1 MMLNSKAE
9 DYHHHH
15 YYKVSLLNQL
25 IQMNYVIRCL
35 EIFVINQQEQQHY
48 HVLLTISRHVL
59 IASLYQTI
67 RYITVINSN
76 QIFIFQNIILAILF
90 SPLEV
95 YIYIHKNYLFIYII
109 IIIIKYTNEKN
120 KYNVQHLSSYIFH
133 VYIISIICGW

>member
-48 HVLLTISRHVL
+48 HVLLTISTHVL
-59 IASLYQTI
+59 IASLYQVQ
-67 RYITVINSN
+67 YLKEDDHLDLEHVIMAYN
-76 QIFIFQNIILAILF
+76 IFYQ
-90 SPLEV
+90 
-95 YIYIHKNYLFIYII
+95 
-109 IIIIKYTNEKN
+109 
-120 KYNVQHLSSYIFH
+120 
-133 VYIISIICGW
+133 